1 MASTYINNLRLNE
14 MGTGDQS
21 GTWGTVTNTNLEL
34 IGEALGYG
42 TEALPNATTANSVV
56 ADGSTD
62 PARALYIKYTG
73 TLSAT
78 CTVTIGPDTMKRLQ
92 FIENATTGGHS
103 IIIKQG
109 SGTTVTIPNTETK
122 ICVLDGGGA
131 GANVFQGFEGLNKA
145 GFDMNTNTSG
155 HMLVANGTKF
165 FPVAMSGDATIASN
179 GAITIANDA
188 VEQAMIADDAVGAD
202 QLASNAVVDASIA
215 SGAAIDASK
224 IADGSVTSTEFQYI
238 NTLSS
243 NAQTQINAK
252 LSNTVDT
259 YATSSEGDERFY
271 FANSGETYYKA
282 DGSHIFR
289 NASNTNMATIDT
301 SGNFTATGNVGA
313 YSDMALKED
322 IYQIENAL
330 EKVNKLRG
338 VHFTRKSDN
347 AKEIGVVANEVEKVV
362 PELVDEHEDKEL
374 GTVKTMKYANTV
386 GLLIEAV
393 KDLSKQVE
401 ELKNASNK

>member
-21 GTWGTVTNTNLEL
+21 GTWGTVTNANLEL

-42 TEALPNATTANSVV
+42 TEVLPNATTANSVV

-78 CTVTIGPDTMKRLQ
+78 CTVTIGPNTMKRLQ
-92 FIENATTGGHS
+92 FIENATSGGHS

-155 HMLVANGTKF
+155 HMLIANGTKF

-188 VEQAMIADDAVGAD
+188 VEQAMIADNAVGADQIADDAVGAD
-202 QLASNAVVDASIA
+202 QLASNAVVNASVA
-215 SGAAIDASK
+215 SGAAIDATK
-224 IADGSVTSTEFQYI
+224 IADGSISNTEFQYLNGVTSNI
-238 NTLSS
+238 QTQLS
-243 NAQTQINAK
+243 NALTSITFPTGAWINSSDGRNRLYFTANGATYLK
-252 LSNTVDT
+252 
-259 YATSSEGDERFY
+259 YATNFY
-271 FANSGETYYKA
+271 IQENG
-282 DGSHIFR
+282 GSNR
-289 NASNTNMATIDT
+289 LVLDSA
-301 SGNFTATGNVGA
+301 GNLTATGNVGA

-322 IYQIENAL
+322 IYL
-330 EKVNKLRG
+330 
-338 VHFTRKSDN
+338 S
-347 AKEIGVVANEVEKVV
+347 
-362 PELVDEHEDKEL
+362 
-374 GTVKTMKYANTV
+374 
-386 GLLIEAV
+386 LIHI
-393 KDLSKQVE
+393 
-401 ELKNASNK
+401 

>member
-73 TLSAT
+73 TLGAT
-78 CTVTIGPDTMKRLQ
+78 GTVTIGPDTIKRWQ

-243 NAQTQINAK
+243 NAQTQINSK